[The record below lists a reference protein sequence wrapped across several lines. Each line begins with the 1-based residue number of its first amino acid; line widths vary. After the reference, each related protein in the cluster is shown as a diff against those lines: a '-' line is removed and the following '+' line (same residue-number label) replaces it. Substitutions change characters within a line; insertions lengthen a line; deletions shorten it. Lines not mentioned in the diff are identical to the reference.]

1 MFYIKKENIDKLLD
15 YGFIMENKFSYSYYE
30 KEYCYGIVTIS
41 VDDIP
46 FSEERKLLPLY
57 IEIYD
62 SCNDFYFIKELHEMM
77 NKNIIEWRDEH
88 DN

>member
-1 MFYIKKENIDKLLD
+1 MFYIKKKNLNKLLG
-15 YGFIMENKFSYSYYE
+15 YGFKMETKFSYTYYE
-30 KEYCYGIVTIS
+30 KDYNYGLVTIS

-46 FSEERKLLPLY
+46 FSEREYEQLY
-57 IEIYD
+57 IDIYD
-62 SCNDFYFIKELHEMM
+62 GCNEFYFIKELHEMI